1 MWNAPEKTQNLGTLI
16 EVFHPKKSSDPPTQN
31 EVKLDQHLSY
41 RKTHHLTAA
50 AAEKWKFLQRK
61 ILSSGNRPPMSWY
74 TFHTFDE
81 WLQGAI

>member
-1 MWNAPEKTQNLGTLI
+1 MNASLLSI

-50 AAEKWKFLQRK
+50 AVEK
-61 ILSSGNRPPMSWY
+61 
-74 TFHTFDE
+74 
-81 WLQGAI
+81 